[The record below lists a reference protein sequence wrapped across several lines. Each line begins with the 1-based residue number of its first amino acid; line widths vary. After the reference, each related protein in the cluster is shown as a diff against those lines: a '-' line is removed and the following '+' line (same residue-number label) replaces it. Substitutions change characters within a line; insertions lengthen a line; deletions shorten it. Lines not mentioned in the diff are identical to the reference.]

1 MKKEIKSEYKVL
13 KNFIANKIYI
23 IVPFKNHVRFFRV
36 YPEIFESNSIIEFM
50 KGNPNKKNELISVF
64 TAYCEIVKNKLV
76 VKRSEWGQIW
86 ETEIDLSNIKVDK
99 KNFNF

>member
-23 IVPFKNHVRFFRV
+23 ISPFNNHIRFFRV
-36 YPEIFESNSIIEFM
+36 DPKNVKSNSIIEFM
-50 KGNPNKKNELISVF
+50 EGNPDKKNDLISVF
-64 TAYCEIVKNKLV
+64 TAYCKIIKNKLV

-86 ETEIDLSNIKVDK
+86 ETKIDLSNIKIDK
-99 KNFNF
+99 RML

>member
-36 YPEIFESNSIIEFM
+36 YPEIIRSNSIIEFLE
-50 KGNPNKKNELISVF
+50 GNPDKKDDLISVF
-64 TAYCEIVKNKLV
+64 TCYCKIVKNKLV

-86 ETEIDLSNIKVDK
+86 ETKIDLSDIKEEK
-99 KNFNF
+99 RRL

>member
-36 YPEIFESNSIIEFM
+36 YPEIVKSNSIIEFM
-50 KGNPNKKNELISVF
+50 GGNPNKKDELISAF
-64 TAYCEIVKNKLV
+64 TAYCKIVKNKLV

-86 ETEIDLSNIKVDK
+86 ETKINLSDIKVDK
-99 KNFNF
+99 RML

>member
-23 IVPFKNHVRFFRV
+23 IVPFNNHVRFFRV
-36 YPEIFESNSIIEFM
+36 YPEIIKSNSIIEFM
-50 KGNPNKKNELISVF
+50 KGNPDKKNDLISVF
-64 TAYCEIVKNKLV
+64 TAYCKIAKNKLV

-86 ETEIDLSNIKVDK
+86 ETKIDLSDIKLDK
-99 KNFNF
+99 RML

>member
-36 YPEIFESNSIIEFM
+36 YPEILESNSIIEFM
-50 KGNPNKKNELISVF
+50 KGNPKNKYELISAF
-64 TAYCEIVKNKLV
+64 TAYCKIVKNKLV

-86 ETEIDLSNIKVDK
+86 ETKIDLSDITEDS
-99 KNFNF
+99 NF

>member
-23 IVPFKNHVRFFRV
+23 ISPFNNHIRFFRV
-36 YPEIFESNSIIEFM
+36 YSDIKLSSSIIEFL
-50 KGNPNKKNELISVF
+50 KADPVKKNALISVF
-64 TAYCEIVKNKLV
+64 TAYCKIVKNKLV

-86 ETEIDLSNIKVDK
+86 ETKIDLSDIKIDK
-99 KNFNF
+99 RML

>member
-23 IVPFKNHVRFFRV
+23 ISPFNNHIRFFRV
-36 YPEIFESNSIIEFM
+36 YPDIESSSSIIEFL
-50 KGNPNKKNELISVF
+50 KANPVKKNALISVF

-86 ETEIDLSNIKVDK
+86 ETKIDLSNIKIDK
-99 KNFNF
+99 RML

>member
-23 IVPFKNHVRFFRV
+23 ISPFNNHVRFFRV
-36 YPEIFESNSIIEFM
+36 YPEIIGSNSIIEFLE
-50 KGNPNKKNELISVF
+50 GNPDKKNDLISVF
-64 TAYCEIVKNKLV
+64 TAYCKIVKNKLV

-86 ETEIDLSNIKVDK
+86 ETKINLSDITEDP
-99 KNFNF
+99 NF

>member
-13 KNFIANKIYI
+13 KNFIANKIYL

-36 YPEIFESNSIIEFM
+36 YPEIVKSNSIIEFM
-50 KGNPNKKNELISVF
+50 KGNPQKKDELISAF
-64 TAYCEIVKNKLV
+64 TGYCKIVKNKLV

-86 ETEIDLSNIKVDK
+86 ETEINLSDIKIDK
-99 KNFNF
+99 KML

>member
-23 IVPFKNHVRFFRV
+23 ISPFNNHVRFFRV
-36 YPEIFESNSIIEFM
+36 YPEIVKSNSIIEFM
-50 KGNPNKKNELISVF
+50 KGNPDKKNELISVF
-64 TAYCEIVKNKLV
+64 TGYCEIVKNKLV

-86 ETEIDLSNIKVDK
+86 KTEINLSDIKEDS
-99 KNFNF
+99 NF